1 MKKRKEKKYGVA
13 IRYVRSRV
21 PYVKRRM
28 MANRGDREAK
38 WQRLALSTLVDR
50 KKKKKKKRKKRR
62 MEEYRI

>member
-50 KKKKKKKRKKRR
+50 KKKKKEKKKKKDG
-62 MEEYRI
+62 RI